1 MTHAYPHEAWCPH
14 CHVSHVPGTKRC
26 LHCGGRVLPVRPGEG
41 VRLAAAAGAPAAFE
55 GGAAP
60 ELAAE
65 PADEEQAAAA
75 RAARPLRIGVA
86 TIWIVLAVVGAIL
99 RTCAERG

>member
-1 MTHAYPHEAWCPH
+1 VIEVYPHEAWCPS

-26 LHCGGRVLPVRPGEG
+26 LHCGGAVMPMRPVSSMGGGKPT
-41 VRLAAAAGAPAAFE
+41 LAHA
-55 GGAAP
+55 GGAASGLP
-60 ELAAE
+60 DLVATEGDGEGAE
-65 PADEEQAAAA
+65 TP